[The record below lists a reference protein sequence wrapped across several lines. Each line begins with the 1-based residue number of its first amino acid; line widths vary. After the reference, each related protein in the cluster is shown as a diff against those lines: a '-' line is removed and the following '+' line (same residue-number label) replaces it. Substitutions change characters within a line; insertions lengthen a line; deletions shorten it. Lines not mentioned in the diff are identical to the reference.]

1 MMVLYSLFA
10 CYRWRTMG
18 ATRTRN
24 IRLTERDH
32 DILRLLDRTPASSAL
47 ILKASSCFAA
57 TFEDLRRVRERMQ
70 ALAAGGWVRSSPM
83 ATTSRRAANW
93 HRLTPDGYRLL
104 YGADAVLPH
113 KTTFMPMP
121 PSRQEHTLWLAE
133 VIVQTMVVAERSL
146 LSINDYRRENSV
158 VLSLGSETLKP
169 DGSMQLQTADGRQ
182 FNFFLELDNGTE
194 PVRSPQQRQSLER
207 KIRFYERLQDAV
219 LANWTGGRRDA
230 PPPRYRVLF
239 FTRSTERMKYLL
251 RTAHQIARN
260 PDRRLCLGVSL
271 AEYLSDSNP
280 LRSPIAIDHHGYW
293 QGIVSD
299 AYQAKFLRQPLRLE
313 LADRSPFAIASVT

>member
-1 MMVLYSLFA
+1 
-10 CYRWRTMG
+10 MG

-219 LANWTGGRRDA
+219 LANWTGG
-230 PPPRYRVLF
+230 
-239 FTRSTERMKYLL
+239 
-251 RTAHQIARN
+251 
-260 PDRRLCLGVSL
+260 
-271 AEYLSDSNP
+271 
-280 LRSPIAIDHHGYW
+280 
-293 QGIVSD
+293 
-299 AYQAKFLRQPLRLE
+299 
-313 LADRSPFAIASVT
+313 